1 MEKRKLIACIMNCP
15 ENIYQQRTMD
25 GLMARCEEYGYDLAV
40 FSPLVNAVHF
50 YKDYLYA
57 ECNILELINFDMFD
71 AVVVVSLPLIAM
83 NDDAMFRRVEQMLK
97 KRCRKPV
104 VCLDMPMA
112 DYPTVYTDDRSAFVK
127 ITHHVIDVHK
137 CEKIYF
143 LAGSQVEGVED
154 SRLAGFLDG
163 MEQCGREVKE
173 EEVFFGDFWYSSGQQ
188 LAERIIS
195 GELAMPDA
203 VICGS
208 DHMAIGLANALIDG
222 GVKVPEQVIVTGFDA
237 TQEALM
243 NECSITT
250 YSPDNFAM
258 AVKAIDLL
266 RNEIDAG
273 EPILPVSESDEDNM
287 CIGLSCGCH
296 MDFRHLI
303 RKLSGSLYRI
313 NRDFGDKT
321 VNNSDDLYHLMDSY
335 MLEALTE
342 SKTPE
347 EYLCNIDQQVYLIH
361 PLDHF
366 YLCLRPNWL
375 DTETMQK
382 DGYPRKMRCN
392 IHSISHEMQLRGDV
406 EYFYTDDDRMLFD
419 TKLMHPALYEYHEK
433 PNVFYFI
440 PVHFQQNTLGYAV
453 VQSELSKRMKM
464 TGVVRNWMRNINNA
478 LQMSRV
484 NHRLVDDSEVDRM
497 TGVKNRRGM
506 DIALKKLLKDADKK
520 DHFYAIVFD
529 LDGLKNINDNYGH
542 NEGDFAITSI
552 ANAVAKVTNDNEVA
566 VRAGGDEFYLIGVG
580 KNITEKTMIDKVSKY
595 RGIVDEINRL
605 SGKPYEICASVG
617 FCMKCFTEVESISDV
632 IREADRHMYLCKA
645 ENKKN
650 RRR

>member
-15 ENIYQQRTMD
+15 ENIYQQRIMD
-25 GLMARCEEYGYDLAV
+25 GLMARCEDYGYDLAV
-40 FSPLVNAVHF
+40 FSPLVNVVHF

-71 AVVVVSLPLIAM
+71 AVVVVSLPMVAM
-83 NDDAMFRRVEQMLK
+83 SDASMLNRVEELLK
-97 KRCRKPV
+97 KRCHKPV
-104 VCLDMPMA
+104 VSLDMPLG
-112 DYPTVYTDDRSAFVK
+112 DYPVVHTDDRSAFVR

-154 SRLAGFLDG
+154 ARLAGFLEG

-173 EEVFFGDFWYSSGQQ
+173 EEVFFGDFWYTSGHQ
-188 LAERIIS
+188 LAERIVS

-222 GVKVPEQVIVTGFDA
+222 GINVPEQVIVTGFDA
-237 TQEALM
+237 TQEALV

-250 YSPDNFAM
+250 YSPDNFTM
-258 AVKAIDLL
+258 AVKAIDLI
-266 RNEIDAG
+266 RGEI
-273 EPILPVSESDEDNM
+273 EPEAPVLPVAEQSDDNL

-296 MDFRHLI
+296 MDYKKLI
-303 RKLSGSLYRI
+303 RRLSGSLYKL
-313 NRDFGDKT
+313 NRDFGDNK
-321 VNNSDDLYHLMDSY
+321 VNNNEDLYHLMDSY

-347 EYLCNIDQQVYLIH
+347 ECLCNIDQQVYLIH

-366 YLCLRPNWL
+366 YLCLRPDWL

-392 IHSISHEMQLRGDV
+392 IHSISYELQQRGDV
-406 EYFYTDDDRMLFD
+406 DYFYTDDDRMLFD
-419 TKLMHPALYEYHEK
+419 TKLMLPALYQYREK

-453 VQSELSKRMKM
+453 IQSELCNRMKL

-478 LQMSRV
+478 LEMSRV
-484 NHRLVDDSEVDRM
+484 NHRLVDDSEIDRM
-497 TGVKNRRGM
+497 TGLKNRRGM
-506 DIALKKLLKDADKK
+506 DISLKKLLKEAEKK
-520 DHFYAIVFD
+520 DHCYAIVFD
-529 LDGLKNINDNYGH
+529 LDGLKHINDNYGH
-542 NEGDFAITSI
+542 NEGDFAITAI
-552 ANAVAKVTNDNEVA
+552 ANAVAKVTKDHEVA
-566 VRAGGDEFYLIGVG
+566 VRAGGDEFYLIGVS
-580 KNITEKTMIDKVSKY
+580 KHITEKTMIDKVSHY
-595 RGIVDEINRL
+595 RSIVDEINRL
-605 SGKPYEICASVG
+605 SGKPYEIGASVG
-617 FCMKCFTEVESISDV
+617 FSMKCFTEVESISDV

-645 ENKKN
+645 ENKK

>member
-1 MEKRKLIACIMNCP
+1 MNCP
-15 ENIYQQRTMD
+15 ENIYQHRIMD

-40 FSPLVNAVHF
+40 FSSMVHTVHF

-57 ECNILELINFDMFD
+57 ECNIMELINFDMFD
-71 AVVVVSLPLIAM
+71 AVVVVSLPLVEV
-83 NDDAMFRRVEQMLK
+83 DDYTLVRKVEDILK
-97 KRCRKPV
+97 KRCSKPV
-104 VCLDMPMA
+104 VCMDLPIA
-112 DYPTVYTDDRSAFVK
+112 DYHTVYTDDRSAFVK

-154 SRLAGFLDG
+154 VRLAGFLDG

-173 EEVFFGDFWYSSGQQ
+173 EDVFFGDFWYTSGHQ
-188 LAERIIS
+188 LAERIVS
-195 GELAMPDA
+195 GELAVPDA
-203 VICGS
+203 IICAS
-208 DHMAIGLANALIDG
+208 DHMAIGLTNTLVEG
-222 GVKVPEQVIVTGFDA
+222 GIKVPEQVIVTGFDA
-237 TQEALM
+237 TQEALV

-250 YSPDNFAM
+250 FSPDNFTM
-258 AVKAIDLL
+258 AVKAIDYLHG
-266 RNEIDAG
+266 EMDAG
-273 EPILPVSESDEDNM
+273 KPLLPFSEKKDEDL

-296 MDFRHLI
+296 MDFRHLNN
-303 RKLSGSLYRI
+303 KLSGSLYKV
-313 NRDFGDKT
+313 NRDFGDNS
-321 VNNSDDLYHLMDSY
+321 VNNNEDLYHLMDSY

-342 SKTPE
+342 SKNPE
-347 EYLCNIDQQVYLIH
+347 ECLCNIDQQVYLIH

-366 YLCLRPNWL
+366 WLCLRPNWL

-392 IHSISHEMQLRGDV
+392 IHSVSYELQQRGDV
-406 EYFYTDDDRMLFD
+406 NYFYTDDDRMLFD
-419 TKLMHPALYEYHEK
+419 TKLMLPALYEEREK
-433 PNVFYFI
+433 PNIFYFI
-440 PVHFQQNTLGYAV
+440 PVHFQQNTLGYAII
-453 VQSELSKRMKM
+453 QSELSKRLKI
-464 TGVVRNWMRNINNA
+464 TGVIRNWMRNINNA

-484 NHRLVDDSEVDRM
+484 NHQLVDDSEIDRM
-497 TGVKNRRGM
+497 TGLKNRRGM
-506 DIALKKLLKDADKK
+506 DIALKKLLKEADKK

-529 LDGLKNINDNYGH
+529 LDGLKHINDNYGH

-552 ANAVAKVTNDNEVA
+552 ANAVAKVTDDNEVA

-580 KNITEKTMIDKVSKY
+580 KNTTEKTMIDKVSRY
-595 RGIVDEINRL
+595 RSIVDDLNHL

-617 FCMKCFTEVESISDV
+617 FSMRCLNEVESISDV
-632 IREADRHMYLCKA
+632 ICDADRHMYLCKA